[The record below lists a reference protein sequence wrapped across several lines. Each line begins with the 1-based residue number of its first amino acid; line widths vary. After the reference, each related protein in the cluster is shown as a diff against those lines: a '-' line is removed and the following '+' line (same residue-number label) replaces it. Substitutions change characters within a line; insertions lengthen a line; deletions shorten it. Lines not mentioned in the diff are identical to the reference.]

1 MYSDHLL
8 HATRWPKKAAD
19 KYAAEYPKLHAIN
32 SLLQWAHYYRLQ
44 TDFTSY
50 LDLRAREEK
59 RRLDAGHPPASPAS
73 TEYLQQLPAAS
84 A

>member
-8 HATRWPKKAAD
+8 RATSWAKKATN

-32 SLLQWAHYYRLQ
+32 SLLQWAHYHRLQ
-44 TDFTSY
+44 TDLTSY

-59 RRLDAGHPPASPAS
+59 RHLDAGHPPASSAS
-73 TEYLQQLPAAS
+73 TEYLQQFPAVS

>member
-1 MYSDHLL
+1 MYSNHLL

-19 KYAAEYPKLHAIN
+19 KYAAEYPKLHAID
-32 SLLQWAHYYRLQ
+32 SLLQCTHYYRLQ

-50 LDLRAREEK
+50 LDLRAHKEK
-59 RRLDAGHPPASPAS
+59 WCLDAGHPPASRSS

>member
-19 KYAAEYPKLHAIN
+19 KYAAEYPKLHAID
-32 SLLQWAHYYRLQ
+32 SLLQWAHYYWLQ

-50 LDLRAREEK
+50 LNLRAREEK
-59 RRLDAGHPPASPAS
+59 RHLDAGHPPASPAN

-84 A
+84 T

>member
-19 KYAAEYPKLHAIN
+19 KYAAECPKLHAID

-50 LDLRAREEK
+50 LDLPTHEEK
-59 RRLDAGHPPASPAS
+59 WHLDAGHPPASPAS
-73 TEYLQQLPAAS
+73 FEYLQQLPATS